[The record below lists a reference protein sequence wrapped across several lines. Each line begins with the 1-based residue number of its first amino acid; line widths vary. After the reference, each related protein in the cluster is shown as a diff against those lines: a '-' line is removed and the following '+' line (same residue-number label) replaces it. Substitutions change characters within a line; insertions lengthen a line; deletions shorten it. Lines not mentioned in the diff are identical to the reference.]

1 MRESEIGVIN
11 PRQLAE
17 LHLALQCGPPPDR
30 RSSTPSHLILAVE
43 ELPESASRSATQRR
57 GLSLRLHAVFD
68 VDLDGGQISCPVRFP
83 LELAGRRGLN
93 SLTPHRPDVPRPE
106 DARVEVDEKILE
118 PRLVDVRLV
127 EVGLVC
133 LLEGSSCGCAP

>member
-1 MRESEIGVIN
+1 M
-11 PRQLAE
+11 
-17 LHLALQCGPPPDR
+17 
-30 RSSTPSHLILAVE
+30 
-43 ELPESASRSATQRR
+43 
-57 GLSLRLHAVFD
+57 
-68 VDLDGGQISCPVRFP
+68 DGGQISCPVRFP
-83 LELAGRRGLN
+83 LELAGLEGSIRL
-93 SLTPHRPDVPRPE
+93 LLIALDVPRPE